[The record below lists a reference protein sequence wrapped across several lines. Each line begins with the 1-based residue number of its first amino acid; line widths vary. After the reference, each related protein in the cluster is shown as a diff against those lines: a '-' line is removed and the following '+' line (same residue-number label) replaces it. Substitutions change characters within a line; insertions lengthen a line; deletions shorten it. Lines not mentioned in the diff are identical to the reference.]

1 MNRLLIYD
9 GPNDKSL
16 LIGEL
21 FGTLSE
27 KSFSS
32 SGKSMFIDF
41 KKPFTFLSNTINEFA
56 ASIKYK
62 KINSECQSWLDL
74 TNNLIMS
81 PSHPK
86 MNCSWLI
93 TGKYGSFIILEFSHI
108 EVLLIKPLNILVIFS
123 LIEICFQIPTYSF
136 KLDLII

>member
-41 KKPFTFLSNTINEFA
+41 KKQIAFPSNTINEFA

-74 TNNLIMS
+74 TKNLIMS

-108 EVLLIKPLNILVIFS
+108 EV
-123 LIEICFQIPTYSF
+123 QI
-136 KLDLII
+136 

>member
-21 FGTLSE
+21 FGTFSE

-41 KKPFTFLSNTINEFA
+41 KKQHDFGAVKLEA
-56 ASIKYK
+56 LIKYK
-62 KINSECQSWLDL
+62 KINFDCQTWFDVKKNSLM
-74 TNNLIMS
+74 TPNHPNNT
-81 PSHPK
+81 
-86 MNCSWLI
+86 NCSWLI
-93 TGKYGSFIILEFSHI
+93 TANFGYYIILNFKFI
-108 EVLLIKPLNILVIFS
+108 EVNLHR
-123 LIEICFQIPTYSF
+123 Y
-136 KLDLII
+136 

>member
-21 FGTLSE
+21 FGTFSE

-41 KKPFTFLSNTINEFA
+41 KKQIAFPSNKMNEFA

-108 EVLLIKPLNILVIFS
+108 EVGTNKTFK
-123 LIEICFQIPTYSF
+123 YSCNF
-136 KLDLII
+136 FLD

>member
-21 FGTLSE
+21 FGTLTE
-27 KSFSS
+27 KSISS
-32 SGKSMFIDF
+32 SGKSIFIDF
-41 KKPFTFLSNTINEFA
+41 KKQIAFPSNKMNEFA

-74 TNNLIMS
+74 TNHLIMS

-108 EVLLIKPLNILVIFS
+108 EVL
-123 LIEICFQIPTYSF
+123 
-136 KLDLII
+136 

>member
-9 GPNDKSL
+9 GPNDKSQ

-41 KKPFTFLSNTINEFA
+41 KKQLPELIFSKISEFE

-62 KINSECQSWLDL
+62 KINYECQSWLDL
-74 TNNLIMS
+74 TKNLLMS

-108 EVLLIKPLNILVIFS
+108 EVL
-123 LIEICFQIPTYSF
+123 
-136 KLDLII
+136 